1 MVNDPL
7 YDINCTGSFL
17 NIDEQSISK
26 DEIIQLFPFQLFL
39 FFYFSSLF
47 LYLALLFCDLTI
59 HQYISV
65 LFILRVH
72 LIHEL

>member
-26 DEIIQLFPFQLFL
+26 DEIIQLFL

-65 LFILRVH
+65 LFILKVH

>member
-26 DEIIQLFPFQLFL
+26 DEIIQLFL